1 MTHAVHALSAHRG
14 SLQGSGGLLIAAAL
28 FLAVLIADAVAV
40 ALAVQTIPDIGSLY
54 ITVT

>member
-1 MTHAVHALSAHRG
+1 MRCRPTATVCRDRVAYDRG
-14 SLQGSGGLLIAAAL
+14 RA

-40 ALAVQTIPDIGSLY
+40 ALAAPTIPDIGSLY